1 MVIPPISATSS
12 LVMDNSK
19 DPNVV
24 FGSQLISNT
33 TITPYSDATQV
44 RQQSL
49 YSFIHVCTYTL
60 GPQNGIMIIL

>member
-12 LVMDNSK
+12 LTMDNSK

-33 TITPYSDATQV
+33 SITPYSDATQV
-44 RQQSL
+44 RHFYLFLSIF
-49 YSFIHVCTYTL
+49 YKGHM
-60 GPQNGIMIIL
+60 NNIMII